1 MFLFVCFKSHGR
13 RKGEG
18 KEKMSR
24 IKKKKNDSTGK
35 ALINPTSHPQ
45 GAFQNAKRT

>member
-1 MFLFVCFKSHGR
+1 ME
-13 RKGEG
+13 EG
-18 KEKMSR
+18 KGKVKKKCQEL
-24 IKKKKNDSTGK
+24 KKKKNDSTGK